1 MLSLLYLGVPLG
13 VKARQSFVSSS
24 CLFLDKKTLLQIWFN
39 SGLNVTNFRGTRSH
53 FPPIWPQ
60 MRTRKGSVALALSKA
75 NFVSRNIG
83 LKQISPLPYC
93 QSCIQYKGKKEPVGS
108 IYALSGHHSK
118 DFTEV
123 DWVQLVYVVYIIPF
137 YKVF

>member
-1 MLSLLYLGVPLG
+1 MLSLLYLGV
-13 VKARQSFVSSS
+13 KARQCFVRSS
-24 CLFLDKKTLLQIWFN
+24 CLFLGKKTLLKIGFN
-39 SGLNVTNFRGTRSH
+39 SGLNVTNFRGTGSH

-75 NFVSRNIG
+75 NFVSRSIG
-83 LKQISPLPYC
+83 LKQINPLPYC

-108 IYALSGHHSK
+108 IYALSRHLHSK

>member
-1 MLSLLYLGVPLG
+1 MLSLLYLGV
-13 VKARQSFVSSS
+13 KARQYFVRSS
-24 CLFLDKKTLLQIWFN
+24 CLFLGKKTLLKIWFN
-39 SGLNVTNFRGTRSH
+39 SGLNVTNFRGTWSH

-83 LKQISPLPYC
+83 LKQINPLPYC
-93 QSCIQYKGKKEPVGS
+93 QSCIQYKDKKEPVGS
-108 IYALSGHHSK
+108 IYTLSGHLHSK

>member
-1 MLSLLYLGVPLG
+1 MLSLLYLGV
-13 VKARQSFVSSS
+13 KARQYFVRSS
-24 CLFLDKKTLLQIWFN
+24 CLFLGKKTLLKIWFN
-39 SGLNVTNFRGTRSH
+39 SGLNVTNFRGTGSY

-60 MRTRKGSVALALSKA
+60 MRTCKGSVALALSKA

-83 LKQISPLPYC
+83 LKQINPLPYY
-93 QSCIQYKGKKEPVGS
+93 QSCIQYKDKKEPVGS
-108 IYALSGHHSK
+108 IYTLSGHLHSK

>member
-1 MLSLLYLGVPLG
+1 
-13 VKARQSFVSSS
+13 
-24 CLFLDKKTLLQIWFN
+24 
-39 SGLNVTNFRGTRSH
+39 
-53 FPPIWPQ
+53 

-83 LKQISPLPYC
+83 LKQIIPLPYC

-108 IYALSGHHSK
+108 IYALSGHHAK

>member
-1 MLSLLYLGVPLG
+1 
-13 VKARQSFVSSS
+13 
-24 CLFLDKKTLLQIWFN
+24 
-39 SGLNVTNFRGTRSH
+39 
-53 FPPIWPQ
+53 

>member
-1 MLSLLYLGVPLG
+1 MLSLLYLGV
-13 VKARQSFVSSS
+13 KARQYFVRSS
-24 CLFLDKKTLLQIWFN
+24 CLFLGKKTLLKIWFN

-75 NFVSRNIG
+75 NFVSRSIG
-83 LKQISPLPYC
+83 LKQINPLPYC

-108 IYALSGHHSK
+108 IYALSRHLHSK